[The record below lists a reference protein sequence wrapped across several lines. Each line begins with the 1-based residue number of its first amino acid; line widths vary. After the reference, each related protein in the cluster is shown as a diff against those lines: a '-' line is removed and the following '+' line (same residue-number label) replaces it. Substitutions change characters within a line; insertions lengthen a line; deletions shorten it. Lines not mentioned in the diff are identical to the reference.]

1 MRHLLVKSIMITLIL
16 IAARMANA
24 AEVNV
29 ITINKTTVVEIL
41 IKGKTCLFPL
51 TKEQLENFTNTDAK
65 RLVRECLS
73 K

>member
-1 MRHLLVKSIMITLIL
+1 
-16 IAARMANA
+16 MANA